1 MNTEFTK
8 AQIQIRNGDTTVK
21 ARVEQFLKRIEELD
35 GELNSFITVTK
46 EEALKRAGE
55 LDLLFSE
62 KGDEVFE
69 KMPLF
74 GLVFSAKDMYLTEG
88 VRTTAGSKLLSDFI
102 PPYSS
107 TVINRLLAAGA
118 TLIGKTNQD
127 AWAHGSSGENSDFG
141 VTKNPWD
148 KTRVPGGSSSGAA
161 VSVSAGFC
169 DFAMGTDTGGS
180 VRLPASFTNVV
191 GLKPTYGAISRYG
204 VIAMASS
211 LDTMG
216 NFAVNSDD
224 SRRVFETVKGEDGFD
239 QTVSN
244 QPDSAI
250 KKKYTI
256 GIPKQY
262 FSKGVDPKVEALV
275 REAIEKISQMGH
287 EIIEVELPSTDYAI
301 SAYYVI
307 CPAEVSSNLG
317 RYDGVRMGLNRDS
330 FGDEAKRRI
339 MLGTY
344 VLESGYVDAYYNKA
358 VAVRNL
364 IKSEFEQ
371 AFTKV
376 DLMLAPVSPALPFKL
391 GEKSNDPLS
400 MYLADVYTVAINIAG
415 VCAISVPCGFS
426 DDLPVGLQIIGPSFG
441 EQMVFDLARSYQES
455 TDWHTKSPNL

>member
-1 MNTEFTK
+1 MITEFSK
-8 AQIQIRNGDTTVK
+8 AQNQIKSGQATVK
-21 ARVEQFLKRIEELD
+21 SRVEYFLKRIEEFD
-35 GELNSFITVTK
+35 GELNSFITITG
-46 EEALKRAGE
+46 EEALKKAE
-55 LDLLFSE
+55 QMDTLFSE
-62 KGDEVFE
+62 KGEEVFE

-88 VRTTAGSKLLSDFI
+88 VKTTAGSKLLSDFV

-107 TVINRLLAAGA
+107 TVISRLTEAGA
-118 TLIGKTNQD
+118 ILIGKTNQD

-148 KTRVPGGSSSGAA
+148 KSRVPGGSSSGAA
-161 VSVSAGFC
+161 VSVAAGFC

-216 NFAVNSDD
+216 NFAISSSDSKKIFD
-224 SRRVFETVKGEDGFD
+224 IVKGQDGFD
-239 QTVSN
+239 QTVLDVN
-244 QPDSAI
+244 GAAP
-250 KKKYTI
+250 KTKYTI
-256 GIPKQY
+256 GVPKQY
-262 FSKGVDPKVEALV
+262 FSEGMDPSVERLV
-275 REAIEKISQMGH
+275 LDAIEKISQMGH
-287 EIIEVELPSTDYAI
+287 KVVEVELPSTDYAI

-317 RYDGVRMGLNRDS
+317 RYDGVRMGLNRDA

-358 VAVRNL
+358 VAVRDL

-371 AFTKV
+371 AFSKV
-376 DLMLAPVSPALPFKL
+376 DLMLAPVSPTLPFKL

-415 VCAISVPCGFS
+415 VCALSVPCGFS

-441 EQMVFDLARSYQES
+441 EQMVFDLAQSYQEA
-455 TDWHTKSPNL
+455 TDWHTKSPKL

>member
-1 MNTEFTK
+1 MNTKFTE
-8 AQIQIRNGDTTVK
+8 AQNKIKSGELSVRR
-21 ARVEQFLKRIEELD
+21 RVEEFLKRIEQYD
-35 GELNSFITVTK
+35 GELNSFITVVG
-46 EEALKRAGE
+46 EEAIANAQK
-55 LDLLFSE
+55 LDQLYSE
-62 KGDEVFE
+62 KGESVFDE
-69 KMPLF
+69 MPLF

-88 VRTTAGSKLLSDFI
+88 VKTTAGSKLLSEFI

-107 TVINRLLAAGA
+107 TVIKKLLAAGA
-118 TLIGKTNQD
+118 ILIGKTNQD

-148 KTRVPGGSSSGAA
+148 KSRVPGGSSSGAA

-180 VRLPASFTNVV
+180 VRLPAAFTNVV
-191 GLKPTYGAISRYG
+191 GFKPTYGAISRYG

-216 NFAVNSDD
+216 NFAVNSED
-224 SRRVFETVKGEDGFD
+224 SKRVFDVVRGEDGFD
-239 QTVSN
+239 QTVEN
-244 QPDSAI
+244 GDLAEP
-250 KKKYTI
+250 KKVYTI
-256 GIPKQY
+256 GIPKEY
-262 FSKGVDPKVEALV
+262 FSEGLDPKVEKLV
-275 REAIEKISQMGH
+275 RTAIEKITQMGH
-287 EIIEVELPSTDYAI
+287 KVLEVELPSTDYAI

-317 RYDGVRMGLNRDS
+317 RYDGVRMGLDRGS

-358 VAVRNL
+358 IAVRDL
-364 IKSEFEQ
+364 IRNEFKN
-371 AFTKV
+371 AFSKV
-376 DLMLAPVSPALPFKL
+376 DLMLAPVSPSLPFKL

-415 VCAISVPCGFS
+415 VCALSVPCGFS
-426 DDLPVGLQIIGPSFG
+426 EELPVGLQIIGPRFG
-441 EQMVFDLARSYQES
+441 EQMVFDLARSYQEI
-455 TDWHTKSPNL
+455 TDSHLKSPNL